1 MNKEKQI
8 AQELDISAIDAEL
21 VADYLRANPDFFAH
35 YPNVLQRL
43 NLKHQQ
49 DGSVSLIERQ
59 QRVLREKITALEDE
73 ITALMSQAQRNEK
86 IFRGYSEL
94 YCQLFKCESLAEVE
108 ACLQATFRE
117 QLGLPELAL
126 KFFDSPVALPEQFTF
141 SADTHK
147 QLLSRRFESDRVYL
161 GRLTAE
167 ELKLLFRDEDQIKSA
182 ALVLLGE
189 RGELGMLAIG
199 SRDPLHFD
207 PTMDFLLITQLQH
220 LLGVLLPR
228 LLHESREQE

>member
-1 MNKEKQI
+1 MSNKEEQL
-8 AQELDISAIDAEL
+8 AQELDTTALDAEL
-21 VADYLRANPDFFAH
+21 VADYLRANPDFFEH
-35 YPNVLQRL
+35 FPNVLQRL
-43 NLKHQQ
+43 SLKHQQ

-59 QRVLREKITALEDE
+59 QRVLRDKITALEDE
-73 ITALMSQAQRNEK
+73 ITALMGQAQRNEQ

-94 YCQLFKCESLAEVE
+94 YCQLFKCESLADVE

-126 KFFDSPVALPEQFTF
+126 KFFDSPVDLPEQFTF
-141 SADTHK
+141 TADTHI
-147 QLLSRRFESDRVYL
+147 QLLSRRFENGSVYL

-167 ELKLLFRDEDQIKSA
+167 ELKLLFREEQQIKSA

-189 RGELGMLAIG
+189 RGELGMLAVG

-220 LLGVLLPR
+220 LLSVLLPR
-228 LLHESREQE
+228 LIASSRAD

>member
-86 IFRGYSEL
+86 NLSW
-94 YCQLFKCESLAEVE
+94 
-108 ACLQATFRE
+108 LQRA
-117 QLGLPELAL
+117 
-126 KFFDSPVALPEQFTF
+126 
-141 SADTHK
+141 
-147 QLLSRRFESDRVYL
+147 LLS
-161 GRLTAE
+161 
-167 ELKLLFRDEDQIKSA
+167 
-182 ALVLLGE
+182 
-189 RGELGMLAIG
+189 AI
-199 SRDPLHFD
+199 
-207 PTMDFLLITQLQH
+207 
-220 LLGVLLPR
+220 
-228 LLHESREQE
+228 